1 MKSYGAALCH
11 PQWPSTL
18 ASPGRDSSYQFKMAS
33 LLQVTEWKQFQRR
46 GKEHKLFLRQSSQDL
61 LHNISA
67 YIPLARMQPYGPAQ
81 NKDNRKMQD
90 LFLIL
95 GTMSLA
101 KNSTNFT
108 VVKEGKNGYLRA
120 TSGLYCTRQMVYK
133 GNPRVM
139 KTNRKLTAV
148 SRPRQPVQI

>member
-1 MKSYGAALCH
+1 
-11 PQWPSTL
+11 
-18 ASPGRDSSYQFKMAS
+18 
-33 LLQVTEWKQFQRR
+33 
-46 GKEHKLFLRQSSQDL
+46 
-61 LHNISA
+61 
-67 YIPLARMQPYGPAQ
+67 
-81 NKDNRKMQD
+81 MQD